1 MIYMVSRYTLSP
13 DQVRYLTSQKA
24 TITNLSENKR
34 RMALHVGKI
43 FNTLSLLLETKKL
56 TQNWKDL
63 VINPT
68 RVSILINS
76 LTQHNPQNTNAQEVN
91 KQEIVLHLIE
101 PVLAYYHSRYK
112 DQKIIIKE
120 IEKFQTLANDLKE
133 TAENEKR
140 EEEATIMY
148 RTRLLPNPP
157 LIDIQKH
164 DWTALCMQCFSYSLL
179 GKKKEDAIK
188 NIRHAKNCSFHKEW
202 KRFGKKDKE
211 RVVEQFFKTTKP
223 TKKA

>member
-1 MIYMVSRYTLSP
+1 MVSRYTLSP

-24 TITNLSENKR
+24 TITNLSQNKK

-43 FNTLSLLLETKKL
+43 FNTLSLILETKKL
-56 TQNWKDL
+56 SQNWKDV
-63 VINPT
+63 VINPI
-68 RVSILINS
+68 RVNILINS

-91 KQEIVLHLIE
+91 KQEIILRLIE
-101 PVLAYYHSRYK
+101 PVLEYYRSRYK
-112 DQKIIIKE
+112 DQKIIIRE

-133 TAENEKR
+133 TAESEKR

-148 RTRLLPNPP
+148 RTRHLPNPP

-179 GKKKEDAIK
+179 GKKEIEAIK
-188 NIRHAKNCSFHKEW
+188 NIRHATNCSFYKEW
-202 KRFGKKDKE
+202 KRFGKKDTK
-211 RVVEQFFKTTKP
+211 RVIEQFFKTTKP